1 MAKATDARPATNAD
15 EAPAAGWYRD
25 PRVPF
30 QLRWWD
36 GDDWTT
42 NVYMPDRN
50 AAPTAAELVPE
61 LALQAD
67 GKWNFPTGPAH
78 S

>member
-1 MAKATDARPATNAD
+1 MADTTAEPHDDPP
-15 EAPAAGWYRD
+15 APAPGWYRD

-36 GDDWTT
+36 GSDWST

-50 AAPTAAELVPE
+50 AAPSAESLVPE
-61 LALQAD
+61 LALHD
-67 GKWNFPTGPAH
+67 GKWEWPQA
-78 S
+78 